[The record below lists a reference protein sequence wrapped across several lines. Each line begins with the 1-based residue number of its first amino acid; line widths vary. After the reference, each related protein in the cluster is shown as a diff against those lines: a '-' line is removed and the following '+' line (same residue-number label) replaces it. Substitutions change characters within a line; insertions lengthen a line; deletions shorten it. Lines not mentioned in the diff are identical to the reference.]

1 MTGKKG
7 GPKLDLQRAVIV
19 PKETKL
25 EYDLRRLGWT
35 VRRLKAWYRESADHI
50 FESHGRQIAVRKR
63 LLALLPEARVV
74 PRAMVDE
81 ADLDRASLVV
91 ALGGDNHFVYVSH
104 FLRKAPI
111 LGVNADRV
119 RSHGGLLDVDER
131 QLEPTAAALRAGRWR
146 VEEWPRLEAY
156 VDGKLA
162 GLATSEVFLGE
173 RQRKHM
179 SRHALRVDRGP
190 EEEHKSSGLLVATP
204 AGSTG
209 WYGHYGR
216 PFKASS
222 GVARWA
228 LTEPFPRDRK
238 LKAAAGTLR
247 PGEALRIRSL
257 NDSEG
262 ILDIDSLK
270 DAPFPF
276 ASVATLQLS
285 SHPLKAARVRL

>member
-1 MTGKKG
+1 MAGRREAE
-7 GPKLDLQRAVIV
+7 PALDAAKTVIV

-35 VRRLKAWYRESADHI
+35 VRRLKSWYRENADAI
-50 FESHGRQIAVRKR
+50 LESHGRQIAVRKR

-74 PRAMVDE
+74 HRAMVDE

-119 RSHGGLLDVDER
+119 RSHGGLLAVNET
-131 QLEPTAAALRAGRWR
+131 QLEAAAAALRSGRWR
-146 VEEWPRLEAY
+146 IENWPRLEAY

-179 SRHALRVDRGP
+179 SRHALRVGHGS

-216 PFKASS
+216 PFPHSS

-228 LTEPFPRDRK
+228 LTEPFPRGRK
-238 LKAAAGTLR
+238 LRAAAGTLR
-247 PGEALRIRSL
+247 PGQTLSVRSL
-257 NDSEG
+257 NDADG
-262 ILDIDSLK
+262 VLDIDSLK
-270 DAPFPF
+270 DLAFPF
-276 ASVATLQLS
+276 ASVATLRLS
-285 SHPLKAARVRL
+285 HHPLRAARLR